1 MEQNIENKI
10 ETKDRINNFYNNNKG
25 KIYISIAIVIM
36 ASLVFFYLKQNN
48 EKKNILIA
56 EKYVEAE
63 LLMSSKQQEK
73 AKNIYKEIIQS
84 NNSFYSILS
93 LNEIIEKN
101 LIQDKSI
108 ILNYFEI
115 LEKSVTSKDSKDLIF
130 LKKALYLIK
139 ISDKD
144 EGNKILKNLV
154 EKNSKLKSIAQ
165 ELIKE

>member
-25 KIYISIAIVIM
+25 KIYISIAIVII
-36 ASLVFFYLKQNN
+36 ASLAFFYFKQNN

-63 LLMSSKQQEK
+63 LLMSSEQQEK
-73 AKNIYKEIIQS
+73 AKNIYVEIIQS

-101 LIQDKSI
+101 LIQDKNK

-115 LEKSVTSKDSKDLIF
+115 LEKSVPSKDSKDLIF

-139 ISDKD
+139 ISNKD
-144 EGNKILKNLV
+144 EGNIILKNLV

-165 ELIKE
+165 ELIEE

>member
-25 KIYISIAIVIM
+25 KIYISIAILIM
-36 ASLVFFYLKQNN
+36 TSLVFFYLKQNN

-63 LLMSSKQQEK
+63 LLMSSEQQEK
-73 AKNIYKEIIQS
+73 AKNIYVEIIQS

-101 LIQDKSI
+101 LIQDKNK

-115 LEKSVTSKDSKDLIF
+115 LEKSVTSKDSKDLIS

-144 EGNKILKNLV
+144 EGNNILKNLV

-165 ELIKE
+165 ELIIE

>member
-25 KIYISIAIVIM
+25 KIYISIAIVII
-36 ASLVFFYLKQNN
+36 ASLAFFYFKQNN

-63 LLMSSKQQEK
+63 LLMSSLQKEK
-73 AKNIYKEIIQS
+73 AINIYEEIIQS

-101 LIQDKSI
+101 LIQDKNK

-139 ISDKD
+139 ISNKD
-144 EGNKILKNLV
+144 EGNIILKNLV

-165 ELIKE
+165 ELIEE

>member
-25 KIYISIAIVIM
+25 KIYISIAIVII
-36 ASLVFFYLKQNN
+36 ASLAFFYFKQNN

-63 LLMSSKQQEK
+63 LLMSSEQQEK
-73 AKNIYKEIIQS
+73 AKNIYVEIIQS

-101 LIQDKSI
+101 LIQDKNK

-139 ISDKD
+139 ISNKD
-144 EGNKILKNLV
+144 EGNIILKNLV

-165 ELIKE
+165 ELIEE

>member
-101 LIQDKSI
+101 LIQDKSK